1 MHRKPANFY
10 PKSRVI
16 RSQFSQPSSQ
26 VGVACRVDGRHKD
39 LVEVKARRRSK
50 WLADGKWQTL
60 IKHGT
65 QELLTRD
72 LGSSKNRVPKIP
84 WLLFMFPCVY
94 LYIYMFPIQLAI
106 SGVSPTFGQAHLHEI
121 LPGGPTALLQI
132 KVGILRRCGSIDQ
145 KDEWLISSTH
155 HHHHHQ

>member
-39 LVEVKARRRSK
+39 LVEVKARWRSK

-84 WLLFMFPCVY
+84 WLLFMFPC
-94 LYIYMFPIQLAI
+94 LYIYVYICSVFN
-106 SGVSPTFGQAHLHEI
+106 
-121 LPGGPTALLQI
+121 LPFLGYLPPLDKRTSM
-132 KVGILRRCGSIDQ
+132 R
-145 KDEWLISSTH
+145 SS
-155 HHHHHQ
+155 QEVQRPCSKSK

>member
-65 QELLTRD
+65 QQLLTRD

-94 LYIYMFPIQLAI
+94 LYIYIYVPYSTCHFWGISHLWTSAPPWDPPRRSNGLAPNQSRNPQTPWI
-106 SGVSPTFGQAHLHEI
+106 HRSKRWV
-121 LPGGPTALLQI
+121 
-132 KVGILRRCGSIDQ
+132 VD
-145 KDEWLISSTH
+145 
-155 HHHHHQ
+155 